1 MYLLRPFDTY
11 IDLGGLWVSAILAAA
26 ASKQLRRRQAA
37 KRKRQRLYRIKRGWK
52 NVNGHRVGVIDDF
65 DYRTVKKWCPKK
77 NRAMAALRSDIA
89 LLLPDKVGDGD
100 MNKTGIVTYSYRVC
114 NEVVRIFGYVQDETT
129 EEISRQEN
137 ATFTLYLNET
147 SNDLQGN
154 VRLYD
159 RLFSYRTDDGAVT
172 VTEMPLD
179 EGICNFPSSLAQTTS
194 LLPGTRRVLHEGHSH
209 DEGAESHGHR
219 HRPQWSQH
227 HVDHMAR
234 MLSTGRSPRPFLIF
248 INFDIS
254 EGPNAQWGDV
264 TDLVSCPESFRTPE
278 RLQSIVNEVSED
290 FAPFN
295 MEVTTD
301 RAVYDAWEYRRVK
314 VNVMDK
320 VMLSGKNITCGVAL
334 INSHAQSD
342 NCAWASCACGGA
354 NATAG
359 TISHEVGHIFGLRHD
374 GDLTRAEGHIT
385 REYLF
390 GLPKYDQF
398 PDWPKSRRWNT
409 IMGGSIVTGVRQWN
423 SGSYRDAT
431 NPHQD
436 DVFMLRRTIGERS
449 GLRCNQVCIHRLS
462 HSILELVVMA
472 LSMLVSL

>member
-1 MYLLRPFDTY
+1 MYFLKPSDVL
-11 IDLGGLWVSAILAAA
+11 IDLGGVWMSAIRAAA
-26 ASKQLRRRQAA
+26 ANKELRKL
-37 KRKRQRLYRIKRGWK
+37 KRKRQQLYQTTGGWE
-52 NVNGHRVGVIDDF
+52 NVDGNRVCVIEDF
-65 DYRTVKKWCPKK
+65 DFQAFKKWCPKK
-77 NRAMAALRSDIA
+77 TRVIAALRSDIT
-89 LLLPDKVGDGD
+89 LLLPDKDGDGN
-100 MNKTGIVTYSYRVC
+100 MNKTGIVTYSYRLCSNVI
-114 NEVVRIFGYVQDETT
+114 RIFGYVQDETT

-147 SNDLQGN
+147 SKDLQGN

-172 VTEMPLD
+172 VTELPLD
-179 EGICNFPSSLAQTTS
+179 EGICNFPSSMAQTTS

-209 DEGAESHGHR
+209 NEGAESHAHR

-234 MLSTGRSPRPFLIF
+234 MLSTGTSSQPFLIF
-248 INFDIS
+248 ISFDIS

-264 TDLVSCPESFRTPE
+264 TNLVTCSASFRTPQ
-278 RLQSIVNEVSED
+278 RIQSIVNEVSED

-295 MEVTTD
+295 VEVTTD
-301 RAVYDAWEYRRVK
+301 RAVYDSWEYKRVR

-320 VMLSGKNITCGVAL
+320 VTLSHRNVTCGVAL

-342 NCAWASCACGGA
+342 NCVWASCACGGA

-374 GDLTRAEGHIT
+374 GDLTRAEGHTT

-390 GLPKYDQF
+390 GLPKFDQF

-423 SGSYRDAT
+423 SGSYSDAS
-431 NPHQD
+431 NKNQD
-436 DVFMLRRTIGERS
+436 DVVMLRRVLGERS
-449 GLRCNQVCIHRLS
+449 GLRCNQVCIYRFS
-462 HSILELVVMA
+462 HSMLELMA
-472 LSMLVSL
+472 FNMLVSL